1 MSQSAREGTGSIVL
15 TLCILLILALPI
27 VITAFFAIEMFTGLV
42 AAPARAP
49 IANNAG
55 SMVIVIPAHDEEAVI
70 GATVKQVLAQ
80 AESNSTV
87 LVVADNCVDRTAE
100 EARSAGAKVLV
111 RNDPDRR
118 GKGYAL
124 AAAADHLRGDAP
136 DVVIVLDADCRIDRN
151 SLRALAAAC
160 ICGRPGQAVNL
171 LSPDLA
177 GPPLVQLSTFA
188 FMVKNLVRQ
197 RGLQTLAG
205 RAHLTGTGMAL
216 PWRLFAS
223 ANLGGSN
230 IVEDLALGLELAE
243 RASAPILVSEA
254 TVWSPPASQ
263 GGTLV
268 QRRRW
273 EGGYI
278 ATAIK
283 TVPAALGRALRRG
296 DVRAVIAA
304 LDLSIPP
311 LALLVLINALA
322 LGLALLAVVAGASIW
337 PVLIQLLVGTSVAA
351 AVIVAWIREGRRF
364 ASAGT
369 LLRLPFYVLWKLP
382 MYVGLARGG
391 APKEWLRTGR

>member
-197 RGLQTLAG
+197 RG
-205 RAHLTGTGMAL
+205 
-216 PWRLFAS
+216 
-223 ANLGGSN
+223 
-230 IVEDLALGLELAE
+230 V
-243 RASAPILVSEA
+243 
-254 TVWSPPASQ
+254 
-263 GGTLV
+263 
-268 QRRRW
+268 
-273 EGGYI
+273 
-278 ATAIK
+278 
-283 TVPAALGRALRRG
+283 
-296 DVRAVIAA
+296 
-304 LDLSIPP
+304 
-311 LALLVLINALA
+311 
-322 LGLALLAVVAGASIW
+322 
-337 PVLIQLLVGTSVAA
+337 
-351 AVIVAWIREGRRF
+351 
-364 ASAGT
+364 
-369 LLRLPFYVLWKLP
+369 
-382 MYVGLARGG
+382 
-391 APKEWLRTGR
+391 